1 MVGARRDRRGPR
13 QTDYLLQQLD
23 IIERINGMID
33 RCIKRLLMI
42 RGAKSLS
49 ESSYPSSRGK
59 KLPEDASPPTS
70 LRVSIFSPSHNDD
83 LRR

>member
-1 MVGARRDRRGPR
+1 MDSLDRCMA
-13 QTDYLLQQLD
+13 TLLHEEVKATEYFLGELD

-49 ESSYPSSRGK
+49 ESSSTNIPLSRGK
-59 KLPEDASPPTS
+59 RAA
-70 LRVSIFSPSHNDD
+70 
-83 LRR
+83 